1 LQTLLVAVECVGVLG
16 LLPGQNAKTQ
26 GRLAE
31 ARLTLG

>member
-1 LQTLLVAVECVGVLG
+1 LQTLLVDALCSGELG
-16 LLPGQNAKTQ
+16 LLSGRMLFTQ